1 MGIKGKIAWRF
12 MAEKIHAGAY
22 KGLVQAIIAHFLEE
36 YGDPVKA
43 NALLKKLGR
52 ATGEY
57 IYTTY
62 LAATKRPAKNLR
74 DLVPTYNLGFKYFTG
89 KEFDEITFEEKGK
102 DVFITYRVRECP
114 LCKGLH
120 SPHPEIFMCNV
131 VAGIFEWIEEQR
143 LEDWNAESVTC
154 NETKCRAR
162 GDPYCEFQYHFKL
175 K

>member
-1 MGIKGKIAWRF
+1 MSVKGKIAWRF
-12 MAEKIHAGAY
+12 MAEKIHAGTF
-22 KGLVQAIIAHFLEE
+22 KGLVQAIVAHSLEE
-36 YGDPVKA
+36 YGDPVKV

-52 ATGEY
+52 LSGEY

-74 DLVPTYNLGFKYFTG
+74 DLIPTYNLGFKYFTG
-89 KEFDEITFEEKGK
+89 KEFDEIIFEERDK
-102 DVFITYRVRECP
+102 DVYITYRISDCP

-120 SPHPEIFMCNV
+120 SPYPAIFMCNV
-131 VAGIFEWIEEQR
+131 LAGILEWIEEQR

-154 NETKCRAR
+154 DETKYRAR
-162 GDPYCEFQYHFKL
+162 GDPYCGVQFHFKL